1 MSLCFLLPYPQLNVT
16 LSVIQVFVERRVEEK
31 ERKQRIEWSS
41 FKGGLELFGAG
52 EVGVQG

>member
-16 LSVIQVFVERRVEEK
+16 LSVIQVFVEGRVEEK